1 MDFLRIKPSMRWRL
15 SFRKVFLLLA
25 LISLPLS
32 SCAHRA
38 RPSSPPPTNLE
49 GPELAS
55 STPELTDEA
64 RKAKILESIPELEKQ
79 FAAYFEKQKL
89 PGMAVGIV
97 AGDEL
102 VYARGFGFRDLDTK
116 APVDPD
122 TVFRI
127 ASMTKSFTAL
137 AVLKLRDEGKLSL
150 EDPVAKHIPQMSKLA
165 YSSRDAAPMTVRKLL
180 SHSAGF
186 PEDNGWGD
194 PRLDMTD
201 PEFSAMLQHG
211 LSLSSAPGTQFE
223 YSNLGFALLGRI
235 VQRVSGLSY
244 QQYITR
250 QVLQPLGM
258 TATTWDHQYVP
269 PDRLA
274 VGYGRPT
281 GPFQIFEADDA
292 IAAADHVEKQLSDGA
307 FGAMGGLYTSIR
319 DFARYASFQLA
330 ASPPR
335 DQPEHGPVRRS
346 SVREMQQIARYIR
359 LNVGR
364 APSGQ
369 LRASA
374 GGYGFGWSISESCD
388 FDRVVS
394 HGGGLPGFGSYVHLF
409 PEQGIALFA
418 LTNSTYAGPAGML
431 ADAARALK
439 ANGAMERKRIAA
451 SPALAAVQGV
461 VLNLLEHWDEQRA
474 PQLFD
479 RTFFQYNPPGQL
491 RSRLEALRTRH
502 GQCRPVGAFEPENA
516 LRGRLRFTCERGQV
530 DAAIAL
536 TPDNPPLI
544 QWVQLRGRLP
554 PSERLLAVLSRL
566 AEAIQPSP
574 PGSIDELLAP
584 SMDKQKIRALL
595 SGTGTRYGACQL
607 KRWVDGNGDSFARTE
622 LACTNEPLD
631 ARIRIDSSGRIEEL
645 TLQPAQD
652 PKAKCPR

>member
-1 MDFLRIKPSMRWRL
+1 MKPSMGRRL
-15 SFRKVFLLLA
+15 FFRRAGLPLVLFLLV
-25 LISLPLS
+25 LS
-32 SCAHRA
+32 SCTRQV

-55 STPELTDEA
+55 PAPELTDQA
-64 RKAKILESIPELEKQ
+64 RKSKVLESIPELEKQ
-79 FAAYFEKQKL
+79 FAGYFEKQQL

-97 AGDEL
+97 VADEL

-116 APVDPD
+116 APVDAD

-137 AVLKLRDEGKLSL
+137 AILKLRDDGKLSL
-150 EDPVAKHIPQMSKLA
+150 EDPVAKHVPELSKLT
-165 YSSRDAAPMTVRKLL
+165 YSSRDAAPITVRRLL

-186 PEDNGWGD
+186 PEDNAWGD
-194 PRLDMTD
+194 PRLDMSD
-201 PEFSAMLQHG
+201 PEFSAMLQRG

-235 VQRVSGLSY
+235 IQRVSGVSY

-250 QVLQPLGM
+250 QILQPLGM
-258 TATTWDHQYVP
+258 TATTWDHKYVP

-274 VGYGRPT
+274 VGYGRRT
-281 GPFQIFEADDA
+281 GPFQIFEADHA
-292 IAAADHVEKQLSDGA
+292 IAGADHVEKQLSDGA

-335 DQPEHGPVRRS
+335 DDPERGPVRRS
-346 SVREMQQIARYIR
+346 SVREMQQMARYIR
-359 LNVGR
+359 LNLGR
-364 APSGQ
+364 ASSGQ
-369 LRASA
+369 FRASA
-374 GGYGFGWSISESCD
+374 GGYGFGWSVAESCD
-388 FDRVVS
+388 FDRAVS
-394 HGGGLPGFGSYVHLF
+394 HGGGLPGFGSYVYLF

-431 ADAARALK
+431 DDAARALK
-439 ANGAMERKRIAA
+439 ASGAMEKRRIAA
-451 SPALAAVQGV
+451 SPSLAAAQSA
-461 VLNLLEHWDEQRA
+461 VLNLLERWDDQRA
-474 PQLFD
+474 SQLFD

-491 RSRLEALRTRH
+491 RSKLETLRTRH
-502 GQCRPVGAFEPENA
+502 GQCRPVGVLESENA
-516 LRGRLRFTCERGQV
+516 LRGRVRFACERGQV

-536 TPDNPPLI
+536 TPDKPPLI
-544 QWVQLRGRLP
+544 QWVQLRSRLP
-554 PSERLLAVLSRL
+554 PGERLLAVLSLL
-566 AEAIQPSP
+566 ADAIQQTP

-595 SGTGTRYGACQL
+595 SHTSTRYGVCQL
-607 KRWVDGNGDSFARTE
+607 RRWLDGNGDSFARTR
-622 LACTNEPLD
+622 LNCTNEPLD

-652 PKAKCPR
+652 PKAKCPS